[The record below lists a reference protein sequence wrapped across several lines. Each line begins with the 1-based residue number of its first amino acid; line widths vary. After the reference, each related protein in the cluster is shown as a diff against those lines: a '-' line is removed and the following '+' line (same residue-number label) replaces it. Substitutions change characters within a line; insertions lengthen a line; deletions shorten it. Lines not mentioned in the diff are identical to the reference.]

1 MDWQP
6 FATEVCFAHEFP
18 AIAANTRGPAAL
30 GNRGSFGS
38 DSMRDAAVA
47 GARFPSSEPG
57 RATQQYSGG
66 YPDWDHRAVRISG
79 ADGDVHLDENCRGS
93 GETAE
98 RLRGNSADND
108 RVVRALAAFDISNS
122 RGAAG
127 GGNRIL
133 RGVPGADDGG
143 PSRGITPKRFWSAAA
158 TARADHDGGVGGGFG
173 GGGVHNSDCRVSV
186 CTNASSWQV

>member
-6 FATEVCFAHEFP
+6 FAAAAGLAHEFP
-18 AIAANTRGPAAL
+18 AIATYSRGPAAL
-30 GNRGSFGS
+30 GNRSSFGG
-38 DSMRDAAVA
+38 DSMRNAAVA

-66 YPDWDHRAVRISG
+66 DSDRNHRAVRISG
-79 ADGDVHLDENCRGS
+79 AAGDVHLDENCRGS

-122 RGAAG
+122 RGAAV

-143 PSRGITPKRFWSAAA
+143 PSRGITPKRSWSAAA
-158 TARADHDGGVGGGFG
+158 TARAGHDG
-173 GGGVHNSDCRVSV
+173 R
-186 CTNASSWQV
+186 